1 MIIWIL
7 FGLISLW
14 YFIRLDETLTPP
26 EFHLKHLSK
35 ITLGELI
42 LIIAIIIGGFTS
54 FSIICC
60 TVIYKN
66 LNTQLL

>member
-14 YFIRLDETLTPP
+14 YFIRLDETLIPI
-26 EFHLKHLSK
+26 EFHLNDLHK
-35 ITLGELI
+35 ITLGEGVLI
-42 LIIAIIIGGFTS
+42 TAIIIGGFTS

-60 TVIYKN
+60 TIIYKN